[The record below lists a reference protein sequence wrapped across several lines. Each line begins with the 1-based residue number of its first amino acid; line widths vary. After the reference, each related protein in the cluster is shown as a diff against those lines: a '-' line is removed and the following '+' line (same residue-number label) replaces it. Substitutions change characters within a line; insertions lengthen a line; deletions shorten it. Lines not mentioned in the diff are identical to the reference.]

1 MDIEFIAQTLQ
12 LVHAQAHPEILNTNN
27 VAALHNLNAVG
38 VLTDADTATMV
49 AAAGLQHALTQ
60 VLRVA
65 LDETPKM
72 EEATPGLK
80 ALLAQAGELPD
91 FTLLEARL
99 FSLQAESRAIFLRI
113 MNP

>member
-1 MDIEFIAQTLQ
+1 
-12 LVHAQAHPEILNTNN
+12 
-27 VAALHNLNAVG
+27 
-38 VLTDADTATMV
+38 V

-99 FSLQAESRAIFLRI
+99 FLLQAESRAIFLRI